1 MKPHR
6 RGTSGY
12 ILLEVLVTIVILAIG
27 LLGLAG
33 FQARATVAESE
44 GYQRAQA
51 LILAQDMVDRIYANR
66 INAAT
71 YVQNDIGVP
80 ATVTDCTALT
90 GKDKDVCEWGNLLI
104 GASEAVGTVN
114 VGTLLG
120 GRGCVTAGGA
130 NEYFVTVAWQGLVTT
145 ATPGNAGAAACG
157 LNQYKD
163 QSGATN
169 DAIRRVVAM
178 RVVISTL
185 STP

>member
-1 MKPHR
+1 MSVDR
-6 RGTSGY
+6 SDGRGF

-27 LLGLAG
+27 MLGLAG
-33 FQARATVAESE
+33 FQARSTVAESE

-66 INAAT
+66 TNAAT

-80 ATVTDCTALT
+80 ATVAVCAGSTEA
-90 GKDKDVCEWGNLLI
+90 KDVCEWGNLLI
-104 GASEAVGTVN
+104 GASEAVGGSN

-120 GRGCVTAGGA
+120 GRGCITTGGA
-130 NEYFVTVAWQGLVTT
+130 NEYFVTVAWQGFVST
-145 ATPGNAGAAACG
+145 ASPGNVAAAACG
-157 LNQYKD
+157 FNQYHD

-169 DAIRRVVAM
+169 DALRRVVAM
-178 RVVISTL
+178 RVLISTL